1 MTTVL
6 GVDTRPNPREC
17 EEAVPPITANHDTEE
32 LDICAFGSSA
42 KRIVDKRSDSGK
54 EFRVEFVDW
63 CKGISDIPN
72 SWESF

>member
-1 MTTVL
+1 MTRVR
-6 GVDTRPNPREC
+6 GVNTRPNPREG
-17 EEAVPPITANHDTEE
+17 EEAVPPVTANHGAEE
-32 LDICAFGSSA
+32 LGICAFGSST

-72 SWESF
+72 SGENF